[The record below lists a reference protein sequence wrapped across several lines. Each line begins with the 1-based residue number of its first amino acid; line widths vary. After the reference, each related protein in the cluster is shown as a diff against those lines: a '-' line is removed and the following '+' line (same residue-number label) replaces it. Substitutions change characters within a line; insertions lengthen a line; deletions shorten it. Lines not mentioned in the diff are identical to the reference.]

1 VPKVERC
8 GNQWKQHAA
17 SVNLHD
23 LLLDVLAI
31 VVGCGKD
38 DKSELLIGKING
50 AADAEASHLQNDD
63 ATVGQTSRLWTD
75 LSSR

>member
-1 VPKVERC
+1 VERC
-8 GNQWKQHAA
+8 GNQWKQHAV
-17 SVNLHD
+17 SVNLHN
-23 LLLDVLAI
+23 LLLDVLVI

-38 DKSELLIGKING
+38 DKPELLIGQING
-50 AADAEASHLQNDD
+50 AADADASHLQNDD